1 MFIVQPVKVGSTLN
15 QLRSSPRKL
24 KVTDSEPNGASRP
37 KTSATTTSSLRNK
50 DSITKIHIGNASG
63 NVNATSTSSTGAINS
78 KKRLAVPP
86 QVVRPQTSPE
96 VMTVKNRVAANRAQ
110 GRLRTSNSKRKAGN
124 ATQINSNCFT
134 ESMQIISEEKPKDVQ
149 DDSKDYSAAEVLV
162 VAGPGAGFDNGGL
175 SDEARPVSSLDQGFG
190 ELESISRLSYT
201 EKQSKEPSPPSR
213 NNRYGNGIKT
223 RLAKLFNKGN
233 ACMEEPKIVE
243 PHKSQ
248 AIDQAPHLSQ
258 AVSGNHRPTRY

>member
-1 MFIVQPVKVGSTLN
+1 MFVLQPVKVGSTLN

-37 KTSATTTSSLRNK
+37 KTSATTTLSPRSK
-50 DSITKIHIGNASG
+50 DSIAKIHVGNASG
-63 NVNATSTSSTGAINS
+63 NVNATSTGSINA
-78 KKRLAVPP
+78 KRRLAVPP
-86 QVVRPQTSPE
+86 QTVRPQTSPE
-96 VMTVKNRVAANRAQ
+96 VVTVKNRVAANRTQ
-110 GRLRTSNSKRKAGN
+110 GRLRTSNYPKRKAGN
-124 ATQINSNCFT
+124 TTQIKSNSNCFT

-175 SDEARPVSSLDQGFG
+175 SDEARPVSPLDQGFG

-233 ACMEEPKIVE
+233 ACMEEPKVVE
-243 PHKSQ
+243 PHRSQ
-248 AIDQAPHLSQ
+248 AIDQAAHLSQ
-258 AVSGNHRPTRY
+258 AINGNHRPTRY